1 MKRSV
6 IVAVLVAGLGITGA
20 AWAQQA
26 PPPAARQPSPTGP
39 GPRLS
44 EEEQARLL
52 QHWKTKPEQSWPEFV
67 AEWLT
72 PKPFSKK
79 YAVRIDEK
87 YAYPHVAASIKM
99 EVVRED
105 AENVWL
111 RGIPPEDPQSPL
123 YRVWAQ
129 MQADEARLVQQAEAM
144 ATPGAVYFLDLEA
157 EPVPPPFQDALR
169 FEPRLQGLPEGGRW
183 QMGFAVGDMNA
194 DGRPDLVFP
203 PERKGYSGRPS
214 LFLGQPGGFFEPWE
228 GTVWPAKLALDYGGV
243 AVADLDGDGHQ
254 DLVVAVHFGPQHVLY
269 GNGKGDFSRTERLP
283 SPDPRIFSRAVVADD
298 FDGDGRPDLAFIAE
312 IDYDLAT
319 SQAID
324 NAPTVWVLYR
334 RGSTWELV
342 TEGLPR
348 KLIADV
354 IRSADV
360 DGDGRPDLV
369 LSSNSVGERRLV
381 YLNTTEGWKPAPF
394 NGVLSSA
401 YHYNVEAAGGE
412 IFAAFVQFQSTAE
425 GTKARNGLVAYPF
438 AFRAEGWR
446 NGVPLVIDSERIEV
460 FFRLAAGDLDGDGR
474 TDLVASRKTGGLEV
488 YLQRESGEFVREEA
502 PELVTVG
509 SAFDIRLLDLDGDGR
524 DDIVAGFVPAGER
537 RGGIGVWLSRP
548 R

>member
-6 IVAVLVAGLGITGA
+6 IVAVLIVGLGFGA
-20 AWAQQA
+20 ASWAQET
-26 PPPAARQPSPTGP
+26 PPPAAEQPSPTAP

-44 EEEQARLL
+44 EEEMAKRLA
-52 QHWKTKPEQSWPEFV
+52 HWKTKPEQSWSEFI
-67 AEWLT
+67 EDWLT
-72 PKPFSKK
+72 PKPFSKMH
-79 YAVRIDEK
+79 AVRIDEK

-105 AENVWL
+105 ADTVWL

-123 YRVWAQ
+123 YPVWAQ

-144 ATPGAVYFLDLEA
+144 ATPGAIYYLDFEA

-183 QMGFAVGDMNA
+183 QMGFAVGDLDG
-194 DGRPDLVFP
+194 DGRSDLAFP

-214 LFLGQPGGFFEPWE
+214 LFRGQPDGFFAAWN
-228 GTVWPAKLALDYGGV
+228 GIVWPDKLVLDYGGI

-254 DLVVAVHFGPQHVLY
+254 DLVLAVHFGPQHVLY
-269 GNGKGDFSRTERLP
+269 GNGKGDFSRSERLP
-283 SPDPRIFSRAVVADD
+283 SPDPRISSRAVVADD
-298 FDGDGRPDLAFIAE
+298 FDGDGRSDLAFIAE
-312 IDYDLAT
+312 IDYDLTT

-334 RGSTWELV
+334 RGGSWELV

-369 LSSNSVGERRLV
+369 LSSNTVGERRLV
-381 YLNTTEGWKPAPF
+381 YLNTAQGWRPAPF
-394 NGVLSSA
+394 SGVLSAA
-401 YHYNVEAAGGE
+401 YHYDVEAAGGE

-425 GTKARNGLVAYPF
+425 GTKARNGLIAYPF

-446 NGVPLVIDSERIEV
+446 DGRPLVVDAERIHV
-460 FFRLAAGDLDGDGR
+460 FFRLALGDLDGDGR

-488 YLQRESGEFVREEA
+488 YQQRENGEFVREEA
-502 PELVTVG
+502 PELSTVG
-509 SAFDIRLLDLDGDGR
+509 TAYDIRLLDLDGDGR

-537 RGGIGVWLSRP
+537 RGGIGAWLSRP